1 MTASEVFEAV
11 TGSGSSDFAMLV
23 AILNRRGAWCLIG
36 GLAVN
41 CYVEPVYTL
50 DADIVVAAS
59 ELSAI
64 KGDLIHAGFSVEEFP
79 HSLNATMPKS
89 DLRIQFTLDSRYQ
102 GFVKNTKI
110 QEVLDQQVPVASLEN
125 IVTGK
130 IWAWSDER
138 RRLSKCKKDEL
149 YTPEDF
155 TDEHRMIAE
164 TTRQFIDNEVIPHI
178 DELEKHD
185 WKLARELVRKA
196 ADLGLI
202 GANIPEEY
210 GGLGLDQTSGALVG
224 ENIGRCASFATTLGA
239 ESGIGLLPIIY
250 FGTEAAK
257 EKYLPRIAS
266 GELITAYALTE
277 AGSGSDAMAAKAT
290 ARLSDDGTHYVLNGE
305 KMFITNGG
313 FADIFIVFAKVDG
326 DKFSAFI
333 VERQEG
339 LSPGAEE
346 HKMGIKGSST
356 TPLVLADAKAPLENL
371 LGEIGKGHK
380 IAFNTLNIGRF
391 KLGAMCIGGMKLM
404 LHESIRYANER
415 QQFGK
420 SISSFGAIKS
430 KLGEMAIRTWVG
442 EAMIYRT
449 LGMIETAIGD
459 TTDPDAKRRAIEEYS
474 AECSIIKVA
483 LSEYCD
489 YLADEMVQIFGG
501 YGYSADYP
509 AERAYRDS
517 RINRIFEG
525 TNEINR
531 MLIPGRLMK
540 SALSGRL
547 ALLPAAQALM
557 DEILTP
563 QMAGF
568 DYDEGLLAAE
578 EKLAKNAKKV
588 GLMTLGTA
596 AQKYMMKLG
605 DQQEILIGIADVIM
619 DAYAMESAILRA
631 RKLAASA
638 GEEAAARYVDMTRV
652 FCNDAVER
660 IEARA
665 KNTLAGMTDGDEL
678 RTLLAALR
686 RFTKLTPVNTIAAR
700 QRIADVMIVANKYV
714 Y

>member
-1 MTASEVFEAV
+1 MSAV
-11 TGSGSSDFAMLV
+11 AEQKQLV
-23 AILNRRGAWCLIG
+23 QGGEFLI
-36 GLAVN
+36 
-41 CYVEPVYTL
+41 
-50 DADIVVAAS
+50 ADRT
-59 ELSAI
+59 
-64 KGDLIHAGFSVEEFP
+64 P
-79 HSLNATMPKS
+79 
-89 DLRIQFTLDSRYQ
+89 
-102 GFVKNTKI
+102 
-110 QEVLDQQVPVASLEN
+110 
-125 IVTGK
+125 
-130 IWAWSDER
+130 DEIF
-138 RRLSKCKKDEL
+138 
-149 YTPEDF
+149 TPEDF
-155 TDEHRMIAE
+155 TEEHRMIAE
-164 TTRQFIDNEVIPHI
+164 TTRQFIDNEVIPRI

-185 WKLARELVRKA
+185 WKLARELVKKA
-196 ADLGLI
+196 AGLGLI

-257 EKYLPRIAS
+257 QKYLPKIAS

-290 ARLSDDGTHYVLNGE
+290 ARLSDDGTHYILNGE

-449 LGMIETAIGD
+449 LGMIEAAIGD
-459 TTDPDAKRRAIEEYS
+459 TTDPDAKLRAIEEYS

-489 YLADEMVQIFGG
+489 YLADEMVQIYGG

-540 SALSGRL
+540 SALSGKL

-563 QMAGF
+563 PMAGF
-568 DYDEGLLAAE
+568 DDDEGLLAAE
-578 EKLAKNAKKV
+578 QKLARNAKKV

-596 AQKYMMKLG
+596 AQKYMMTLG

-631 RKLAASA
+631 QKLAGSA

-665 KNTLAGMTDGDEL
+665 KNTLAGMAEGDEL

-700 QRIADVMIVANKYV
+700 QRIADVMIEANKYV

>member
-1 MTASEVFEAV
+1 
-11 TGSGSSDFAMLV
+11 
-23 AILNRRGAWCLIG
+23 
-36 GLAVN
+36 
-41 CYVEPVYTL
+41 
-50 DADIVVAAS
+50 
-59 ELSAI
+59 
-64 KGDLIHAGFSVEEFP
+64 
-79 HSLNATMPKS
+79 
-89 DLRIQFTLDSRYQ
+89 
-102 GFVKNTKI
+102 
-110 QEVLDQQVPVASLEN
+110 
-125 IVTGK
+125 
-130 IWAWSDER
+130 
-138 RRLSKCKKDEL
+138 
-149 YTPEDF
+149 
-155 TDEHRMIAE
+155 
-164 TTRQFIDNEVIPHI
+164 
-178 DELEKHD
+178 
-185 WKLARELVRKA
+185 
-196 ADLGLI
+196 
-202 GANIPEEY
+202 
-210 GGLGLDQTSGALVG
+210 
-224 ENIGRCASFATTLGA
+224 
-239 ESGIGLLPIIY
+239 
-250 FGTEAAK
+250 
-257 EKYLPRIAS
+257 
-266 GELITAYALTE
+266 
-277 AGSGSDAMAAKAT
+277 
-290 ARLSDDGTHYVLNGE
+290 
-305 KMFITNGG
+305 
-313 FADIFIVFAKVDG
+313 
-326 DKFSAFI
+326 
-333 VERQEG
+333 
-339 LSPGAEE
+339 
-346 HKMGIKGSST
+346 MGIKGSST

-568 DYDEGLLAAE
+568 DDDEGLLAAE

-631 RKLAASA
+631 RKLAASE

>member
-1 MTASEVFEAV
+1 MSAVAEQKELVQGGAFLIEDRTPEEVF
-11 TGSGSSDFAMLV
+11 
-23 AILNRRGAWCLIG
+23 
-36 GLAVN
+36 
-41 CYVEPVYTL
+41 
-50 DADIVVAAS
+50 
-59 ELSAI
+59 
-64 KGDLIHAGFSVEEFP
+64 
-79 HSLNATMPKS
+79 
-89 DLRIQFTLDSRYQ
+89 
-102 GFVKNTKI
+102 
-110 QEVLDQQVPVASLEN
+110 
-125 IVTGK
+125 
-130 IWAWSDER
+130 
-138 RRLSKCKKDEL
+138 
-149 YTPEDF
+149 TPEDF
-155 TDEHRMIAE
+155 TEEHRMIAE
-164 TTRQFIDNEVIPHI
+164 TTRQFVDKEVIPRI

-210 GGLGLDQTSGALVG
+210 GGLGLDQTSSALVG
-224 ENIGRCASFATTLGA
+224 ENIGRSASFATTLGA

-250 FGTEAAK
+250 FGTETAK
-257 EKYLPRIAS
+257 QKYLPRIAS

-290 ARLSDDGTHYVLNGE
+290 ARLSADGTHYILNGE

-333 VERQEG
+333 VEKQEG
-339 LSPGAEE
+339 VSPGAEE

-356 TPLVLADAKAPLENL
+356 TPLVLSDAKAPLENL
-371 LGEIGKGHK
+371 LGEVGKGHK
-380 IAFNTLNIGRF
+380 IAFNILNIGRF

-404 LHESIRYANER
+404 VHEATRYANER
-415 QQFGK
+415 HQFGK

-449 LGMIETAIGD
+449 LGMIETAISD
-459 TTDPDAKRRAIEEYS
+459 TADPDAKLKAIEEYS

-489 YLADEMVQIFGG
+489 YVADEMVQIYGG

-540 SALSGRL
+540 SALSGKL
-547 ALLPAAQALM
+547 KLLPAAQALM
-557 DEILTP
+557 DELLTP
-563 QMAGF
+563 QMANF
-568 DYDEGLLAAE
+568 EDDETLLAAE
-578 EKLAKNAKKV
+578 QKLAKNGKKV
-588 GLMTLGTA
+588 ALMTLGTA
-596 AQKYMMKLG
+596 AQKYMMTLG
-605 DQQEILIGIADVIM
+605 DQQEVLLGIADIIM
-619 DAYAMESAILRA
+619 DTYAMESAILRA
-631 RKLAASA
+631 QKLAASQ
-638 GEEAAARYVDMTRV
+638 GEDAAARYIDMTRV

-665 KNTLAGMTDGDEL
+665 KNTLAGMAEGDEL

-686 RFTKLTPVNTIAAR
+686 RFTKLTPMNTITAR
-700 QRIADVMIVANKYV
+700 QRIADVLIGANKWAY
-714 Y
+714 

>member
-1 MTASEVFEAV
+1 M
-11 TGSGSSDFAMLV
+11 
-23 AILNRRGAWCLIG
+23 
-36 GLAVN
+36 
-41 CYVEPVYTL
+41 
-50 DADIVVAAS
+50 VAAV
-59 ELSAI
+59 EQKKVVQGGAF
-64 KGDLIHAGFSVEEFP
+64 LIEQTTPEEIF
-79 HSLNATMPKS
+79 
-89 DLRIQFTLDSRYQ
+89 
-102 GFVKNTKI
+102 
-110 QEVLDQQVPVASLEN
+110 
-125 IVTGK
+125 
-130 IWAWSDER
+130 
-138 RRLSKCKKDEL
+138 
-149 YTPEDF
+149 TPEDF
-155 TDEHRMIAE
+155 TEEHRMIAE
-164 TTRQFIDNEVIPHI
+164 TTRQFVDNEVVPRI
-178 DELEKHD
+178 DELEQHD
-185 WKLARELVRKA
+185 WKLSRELVKKA

-224 ENIGRCASFATTLGA
+224 ENIGRSASFATTLGA

-257 EKYLPRIAS
+257 QNYLPRIAT

-290 ARLSDDGTHYVLNGE
+290 ARLSADGTHYILNGE

-333 VERQEG
+333 VEKQDG
-339 LSPGAEE
+339 VTPGAEE

-356 TPLVLADAKAPLENL
+356 TPLVLTDAKAPVENL
-371 LGEIGKGHK
+371 LGEVGKGHK
-380 IAFNTLNIGRF
+380 IAFNILNIGRF

-404 LHESIRYANER
+404 THEAIKYANER
-415 QQFGK
+415 EQFGK
-420 SISSFGAIKS
+420 PISSFGAIKA
-430 KLGEMAIRTWVG
+430 KLAEMAVRTWVG
-442 EAMIYRT
+442 EAMTYRT
-449 LGMIETAIGD
+449 LGMIETAISD
-459 TTDPDAKRRAIEEYS
+459 TTDPDAKLRAIEEYS

-489 YLADEMVQIFGG
+489 FVADEMVQIYGG
-501 YGYSADYP
+501 YGYSAHYP

-531 MLIPGRLMK
+531 MLVPGRLMK
-540 SALSGRL
+540 SALSGKL

-563 QMAGF
+563 QMMGF
-568 DYDEGLLAAE
+568 DDDEEVLAAE
-578 EKLAKNAKKV
+578 HKLATNAKKV
-588 GLMTLGTA
+588 ALMTLGTA

-605 DQQEILIGIADVIM
+605 DQQEVLMGIADIII
-619 DAYAMESAILRA
+619 DTYAMECAILRA
-631 RKLAASA
+631 QKMVAAQGESA
-638 GEEAAARYVDMTRV
+638 AERYIDMTRV

-660 IEARA
+660 IEAHA
-665 KNTLAGMTDGDEL
+665 KNTLAAMAEGDEL

-686 RFTKLTPVNTIAAR
+686 RFTKLTPMNTVVAR
-700 QRIADVMIVANKYV
+700 QRIADVMIDANRYA

>member
-1 MTASEVFEAV
+1 MSAVIEQKQIVKGGAFLIEERTTDEVF
-11 TGSGSSDFAMLV
+11 
-23 AILNRRGAWCLIG
+23 
-36 GLAVN
+36 
-41 CYVEPVYTL
+41 
-50 DADIVVAAS
+50 
-59 ELSAI
+59 
-64 KGDLIHAGFSVEEFP
+64 
-79 HSLNATMPKS
+79 
-89 DLRIQFTLDSRYQ
+89 
-102 GFVKNTKI
+102 
-110 QEVLDQQVPVASLEN
+110 
-125 IVTGK
+125 
-130 IWAWSDER
+130 
-138 RRLSKCKKDEL
+138 
-149 YTPEDF
+149 TPEDF
-155 TDEHRMIAE
+155 TEEHRMIAE
-164 TTRQFIDNEVIPHI
+164 TTRQFIDNEVVPHI
-178 DELEKHD
+178 DELEHHD
-185 WKLARELVRKA
+185 WKLARDLVKKA

-257 EKYLPRIAS
+257 QKYLPKIAS

-290 ARLSDDGTHYVLNGE
+290 ARLSDDGTHYILNGE

-326 DKFSAFI
+326 DKFTAFI
-333 VERQEG
+333 VEKQEG
-339 LSPGAEE
+339 VTPGAEE

-356 TPLVLADAKAPLENL
+356 TPLVLTDAIAPVENML
-371 LGEIGKGHK
+371 AEVGKGAK

-391 KLGAMCIGGMKLM
+391 KLGAMCVGGMKLM
-404 LHESIRYANER
+404 IHEAVRYANER

-430 KLGEMAIRTWVG
+430 KIAEMAIRTWVG
-442 EAMIYRT
+442 EAMTYRT
-449 LGMIETAIGD
+449 LGMIEDAI
-459 TTDPDAKRRAIEEYS
+459 TDPNDPNAKMKAIEEYS

-489 YLADEMVQIFGG
+489 FVADEMVQIYGG
-501 YGYSADYP
+501 YGYSAHYP

-540 SALSGRL
+540 AALSGHL

-563 QMAGF
+563 QMASF
-568 DYDEGLLAAE
+568 DEDEAVLAAE
-578 EKLAKNAKKV
+578 QKLAQNAKKV
-588 GLMTLGTA
+588 ALMTLGTA
-596 AQKYMMKLG
+596 AQKYMMKLAE
-605 DQQEILIGIADVIM
+605 QQELLLGIADIIM

-631 RKLAASA
+631 QKLAAA
-638 GEEAAARYVDMTRV
+638 QGEAAAARYIDMTRV

-665 KNTLAGMTDGDEL
+665 KNTLAGMSEGDEL

-686 RFTKLTPVNTIAAR
+686 RFTKLTPMNTITAR
-700 QRIADVMIVANKYV
+700 QRIADVLITANKWAY
-714 Y
+714 

>member
-1 MTASEVFEAV
+1 MSAV
-11 TGSGSSDFAMLV
+11 AEEKK
-23 AILNRRGAWCLIG
+23 I
-36 GLAVN
+36 
-41 CYVEPVYTL
+41 
-50 DADIVVAAS
+50 
-59 ELSAI
+59 I
-64 KGDLIHAGFSVEEFP
+64 KGGAFLIEERAPEDIF
-79 HSLNATMPKS
+79 
-89 DLRIQFTLDSRYQ
+89 
-102 GFVKNTKI
+102 
-110 QEVLDQQVPVASLEN
+110 
-125 IVTGK
+125 
-130 IWAWSDER
+130 
-138 RRLSKCKKDEL
+138 
-149 YTPEDF
+149 TPEDF
-155 TDEHRMIAE
+155 TEEHRMIAD
-164 TTRQFIDNEVIPHI
+164 TTRQFIDNEVTPHQ

-185 WKLARELVRKA
+185 WKLARQLVGKA
-196 ADLGLI
+196 AELGLI

-210 GGLGLDQTSGALVG
+210 GGLGLDQTSGALIG

-257 EKYLPRIAS
+257 KKYLPKIAS
-266 GELITAYALTE
+266 GEVITAYALTE

-290 ARLSDDGTHYVLNGE
+290 ARLSADGTHYLLNGE

-356 TPLVLADAKAPLENL
+356 TPLVLADAKAPVENL
-371 LGEIGKGHK
+371 LGEVGKGHK

-404 LHESIRYANER
+404 MHESIRYANER

-430 KLGEMAIRTWVG
+430 KLGEMAIRTWGG

-449 LGMIETAIGD
+449 LGMIEDAIGD
-459 TTDPDAKRRAIEEYS
+459 TTDPDAKMRAIEEYS

-540 SALSGRL
+540 SALSGNL

-557 DEILTP
+557 DEVLSP
-563 QMAGF
+563 QIGGL
-568 DYDEGLLAAE
+568 DDDESVLAVE
-578 EKLAKNAKKV
+578 QKLVQNAKKV
-588 GLMTLGTA
+588 ALMTLGTA

-605 DQQEILIGIADVIM
+605 DQQEILMGIADIIM
-619 DAYAMESAILRA
+619 DTYAMETAILRA
-631 RKLAASA
+631 RKLAASQSEKA
-638 GEEAAARYVDMTRV
+638 SARYLDITRV
-652 FCNDAVER
+652 FCNDAVGR
-660 IEARA
+660 IESRA
-665 KNTLAGMTDGDEL
+665 KSTLAGMSEGDEL

-686 RFTKLTPVNTIAAR
+686 RFTKLQPMNTIAAR
-700 QRIADVMIVANKYV
+700 QRIANDLIAANKWIY
-714 Y
+714 